1 MESALLSRENADGG
15 LRCSF
20 QAQASSYAL
29 FPPPLL
35 CHPPDTPRMPA
46 RLPKVLHSPKRR
58 PACRGAM
65 SLMFATNPAWP
76 AAGGGGG
83 GEGRQRGWR
92 AIGHYSPHLSTRE
105 PASRAGNGWLLGWQ
119 QNPSHRHQPTHS
131 PREVMPRAAVMH
143 SRARGGE
150 MFLLASTT
158 RAATGPRKAT
168 VWMPLRTF
176 STGTPRRTC
185 RGADGQAR
193 R

>member
-83 GEGRQRGWR
+83 GEGRQR
-92 AIGHYSPHLSTRE
+92 
-105 PASRAGNGWLLGWQ
+105 
-119 QNPSHRHQPTHS
+119 
-131 PREVMPRAAVMH
+131 
-143 SRARGGE
+143 
-150 MFLLASTT
+150 
-158 RAATGPRKAT
+158 
-168 VWMPLRTF
+168 
-176 STGTPRRTC
+176 
-185 RGADGQAR
+185 
-193 R
+193 